1 MKTRTTIGLVSI
13 LCLSLCF
20 NISFQKSATAQEKD
34 NWTEAQLMQPAALA
48 KIIKD
53 NPTSIYIY
61 DIGPSGVIKGA
72 IPIGEGSEPQNIQ
85 KMRGIIRRLPKNTPI
100 VVYCGCCPFKNC
112 PNIRPALSL
121 LSELSFTNYKLL
133 NLPNNLKKDWIDKG
147 YPMSSK

>member
-1 MKTRTTIGLVSI
+1 MP
-13 LCLSLCF
+13 
-20 NISFQKSATAQEKD
+20 ATAQEKD
-34 NWTEAQLMQPAALA
+34 NWTEAQLMQPATLA